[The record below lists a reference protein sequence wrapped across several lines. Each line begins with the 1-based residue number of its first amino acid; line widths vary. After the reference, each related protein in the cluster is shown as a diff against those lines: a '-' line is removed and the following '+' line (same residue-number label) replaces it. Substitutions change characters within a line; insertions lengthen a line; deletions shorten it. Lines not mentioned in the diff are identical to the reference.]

1 MCNSV
6 SGDGEKSK
14 MGKKI
19 FVNIPV
25 TDLSKSIAFYS
36 ALSFTQNLQFSDDT
50 AACMVISEENYV
62 MLLTHAKFKGFS
74 AAPIPDAHK
83 QSGFMVA
90 IECADRAAVDA
101 MVQAGLVAGGS
112 EPTPANDLGF
122 MYQRTVADPDG
133 HRWEPFYMDMAAM
146 PQT

>member
-1 MCNSV
+1 MA
-6 SGDGEKSK
+6 
-14 MGKKI
+14 KKI

-25 TDLSKSIAFYS
+25 AHLNKSIAFYS
-36 ALSFTQNLQFSDDT
+36 ALGFTQNLQFSDET

-62 MLLTHAKFKGFS
+62 MLLTHEKFKGFS

-90 IECADRAAVDA
+90 LECADRTEVDA
-101 MVQAGLVAGGS
+101 MVKAGISAGGS
-112 EPTPANDLGF
+112 EPTPPNDLGF

-133 HRWEPFYMDMAAM
+133 HRWEPFVMDMSAM
-146 PQT
+146 PQSQS

>member
-1 MCNSV
+1 MA
-6 SGDGEKSK
+6 
-14 MGKKI
+14 KKI

-25 TDLSKSIAFYS
+25 TDLTQSIAFYS
-36 ALSFTQNLQFSDDT
+36 ALGFTQNLQFSDHT

-62 MLLTHAKFKGFS
+62 MLLTHEKFTGFS

-83 QSGFMVA
+83 MPGFMVA
-90 IECADRAAVDA
+90 LECADRAEVDA
-101 MVQAGLVAGGS
+101 IVKAGLEAGGS

-133 HRWEPFYMDMAAM
+133 HRWEPFYMDMSAM
-146 PQT
+146 PQS